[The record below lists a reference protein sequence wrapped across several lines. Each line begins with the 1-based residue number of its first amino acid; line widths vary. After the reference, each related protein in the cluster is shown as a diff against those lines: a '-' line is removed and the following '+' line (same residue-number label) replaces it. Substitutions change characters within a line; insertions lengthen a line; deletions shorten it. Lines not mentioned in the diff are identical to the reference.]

1 MKKTLTVNLGGTV
14 FHIDEDAYQLLDK
27 YLANLRIHFRKEEG
41 SEEIMNDFEMRISE
55 LFNERVRL
63 GYEVITIEHVEEV
76 IKRMGKP
83 EELFEGEEEKE
94 YKEEART
101 QAFQEEE
108 IPRGP
113 KKLMRDPDNRVLGG
127 VAGGIAAYM
136 GWDVT
141 AVRLAMIILLFI
153 PYAPIIILYLILWLV
168 MPLARTAADKL
179 MMRGQS
185 VTLENIGKTVTD
197 GFEKV
202 SNNVNDY
209 MSSDKP
215 RSFLQKLAD
224 LFVGVVG
231 FILKFLAIL
240 IGIILLPPLLLVAFI
255 LVVVTFALIA
265 GGTGFLYQLSP
276 FGANLI
282 AGAPISLAIMGCIG
296 FILLIGIP
304 IFALVYAICMQLFK
318 AKPLPNTAKW
328 TLLILWLVS
337 VVLCVIYFYQTGI
350 NGWSTLPW
358 YNFFNIY
365 NRIMKKSYSFIL
377 VLILMAGLL
386 CSCHINKVSGDGNV
400 VSKEIPIKDYDEIQI
415 EGENVDFKYM
425 QSDDVPY
432 LKVETD
438 QNIMDLLDINTDS
451 KVLVVRPK
459 NRHTGINPTRFI
471 VITNSTALKEFKM
484 AGGGNCDL
492 GKGLNGKKL
501 EIRFAGGGTIKA
513 DSIAITRL
521 DCEIAGSGT
530 VSLSGKTEKMN
541 IKSAGSSKIKAFGLE
556 TEELTCKAAGSTHIE
571 ITANKAIST
580 KIAGSG
586 TIRYKRNPNI
596 KEKSIIGSGSITKV
610 D

>member
-1 MKKTLTVNLGGTV
+1 MNAENVKSQMRKGTLEYCILLLLKKEPAYTSDIIQKLQEAKLIVVEGTLYPLLTRLKNSELLSYQWIESTQGPPRKYYQLTPKG
-14 FHIDEDAYQLLDK
+14 EAYQLLDK

-358 YNFFNIY
+358 YNFFNI
-365 NRIMKKSYSFIL
+365 
-377 VLILMAGLL
+377 
-386 CSCHINKVSGDGNV
+386 
-400 VSKEIPIKDYDEIQI
+400 
-415 EGENVDFKYM
+415 
-425 QSDDVPY
+425 
-432 LKVETD
+432 
-438 QNIMDLLDINTDS
+438 
-451 KVLVVRPK
+451 
-459 NRHTGINPTRFI
+459 
-471 VITNSTALKEFKM
+471 
-484 AGGGNCDL
+484 
-492 GKGLNGKKL
+492 
-501 EIRFAGGGTIKA
+501 
-513 DSIAITRL
+513 
-521 DCEIAGSGT
+521 
-530 VSLSGKTEKMN
+530 
-541 IKSAGSSKIKAFGLE
+541 
-556 TEELTCKAAGSTHIE
+556 
-571 ITANKAIST
+571 
-580 KIAGSG
+580 
-586 TIRYKRNPNI
+586 
-596 KEKSIIGSGSITKV
+596 
-610 D
+610 